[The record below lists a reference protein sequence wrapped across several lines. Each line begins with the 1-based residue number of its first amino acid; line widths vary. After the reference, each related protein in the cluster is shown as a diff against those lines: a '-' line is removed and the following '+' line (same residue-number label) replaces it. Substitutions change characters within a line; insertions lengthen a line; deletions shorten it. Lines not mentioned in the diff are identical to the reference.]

1 MNESETRAEQIDPAL
16 KAAGW
21 GVVEG
26 SRIRREF
33 SITTGRIQ
41 SDILGQDILPE
52 LLELKYDTI
61 ADAAKRL
68 GGIPVIRKLFVEFQ
82 RFLYERRAA

>member
-52 LLELKYDTI
+52 LLELIYDTI

-82 RFLYERRAA
+82 RFL